1 MNKEQETGNNEQGGG
16 EEKNEQETGNNE
28 QGNGRAAFTE
38 AALAPILMMMHRPI
52 GKLILILSRVSA
64 ILNLS
69 HLSQVVFV

>member
-1 MNKEQETGNNEQGGG
+1 MNKED
-16 EEKNEQETGNNE
+16 
-28 QGNGRAAFTE
+28 GRVAFTD